1 VTRPNA
7 RRYYRFYDAED
18 EDQAVFDTRID
29 QIIREVGDRGKPAAA
44 RPAPLLSEGVPPA
57 LAPAP
62 TPTARAQPSRGHA
75 PAPAPAPTRARAPP
89 QAAAVLASARA
100 AVVPAATP
108 DRSFTP
114 SMQLSSPAAAMRS
127 LDDTSIIFQMLERE
141 DKLRQ
146 EMDRMR
152 EAAAK
157 ERVSG
162 AESALLQRR
171 LEAVHAANLLSDEEL
186 YAVEDVVA
194 DGDEASIAALIS
206 LSAKLVADAAFARQ
220 LRRKYT

>member
-1 VTRPNA
+1 M
-7 RRYYRFYDAED
+7 
-18 EDQAVFDTRID
+18 
-29 QIIREVGDRGKPAAA
+29 
-44 RPAPLLSEGVPPA
+44 
-57 LAPAP
+57 
-62 TPTARAQPSRGHA
+62 TPS
-75 PAPAPAPTRARAPP
+75 
-89 QAAAVLASARA
+89 
-100 AVVPAATP
+100 
-108 DRSFTP
+108 RSFTP
-114 SMQLSSPAAAMRS
+114 SMQLSSPATALQQWSVDDPS
-127 LDDTSIIFQMLERE
+127 LIFQILERE